1 MKRTMTYRPRAQASF
16 NGGKI
21 PLDRFAP
28 RARAFHWGGRATP
41 LRSRPTRNFARLA
54 LFFNIYLTAVVRN
67 ACSFT

>member
-28 RARAFHWGGRATP
+28 RATAFHWGSRAP
-41 LRSRPTRNFARLA
+41 LFARVPLEIS
-54 LFFNIYLTAVVRN
+54 LG
-67 ACSFT
+67 